1 MSPFAGLKTGV
12 WGEANAI
19 GMDWKVLLVL
29 EDVAEVTLE
38 EDVLVELEH
47 ELGVCVILE
56 MTVAVVDWV
65 DLMTVPELLGEL
77 AMKVTVVV

>member
-1 MSPFAGLKTGV
+1 
-12 WGEANAI
+12 
-19 GMDWKVLLVL
+19 MDWKVLLVL

>member
-1 MSPFAGLKTGV
+1 
-12 WGEANAI
+12 
-19 GMDWKVLLVL
+19 MDWKVLLVL

-47 ELGVCVILE
+47 ELGVCVIIE

>member
-12 WGEANAI
+12 RGEANAI

-38 EDVLVELEH
+38 EDVLAELEH
-47 ELGVCVILE
+47 ELDVCVILE
-56 MTVAVVDWV
+56 MTVAVVVWV
-65 DLMTVPELLGEL
+65 VLMTVPELFGEL
-77 AMKVTVVV
+77 AMNVTVVV